1 MVEEIKDKVKLQDG
15 TEVEVTIIEPGYVER
30 NEVFRVS
37 ITTGMTGG
45 AASGSFDMFRLQSEA
60 IKRFVKGVDATK
72 LHWKSGDYLF
82 NKYFME
88 AFNMGDESGNSN
100 ETSEE

>member
-1 MVEEIKDKVKLQDG
+1 MTEIKDKIKMQDG
-15 TEVEVTIIEPGYVER
+15 TEQEVTIVEPGYIER

-37 ITTGMTGG
+37 IQTGMAGG
-45 AASGSFDMFRLQSEA
+45 SATGSFDMFRLQSEC
-60 IKRFVKGVDATK
+60 IKRFVKGVDVNK
-72 LHWKSGDYLF
+72 IHWKGGDYLF

-88 AFNMGDESGNSN
+88 AFNMGDASGNSN